1 MTDPVASSIAAGCTE
16 GTGSIGT
23 FTAVPD
29 DPVLPTKAN
38 RQPGQEPTA
47 RLTKD
52 AYTRLKAELEQLKTE
67 GRRTMSERLLRARE
81 HGDIR
86 ENAEYDTAKNDQGLM
101 EARIRDLERQLRD
114 PEIIEATGGDEVAAG
129 TLVTLRLLED
139 PDEDDETYLMALS
152 PEERAPGVR
161 TVTPSSPLGSVLLGR
176 RVGDRVTYEAPGGT
190 FAYEVVGIATHQ
202 PG

>member
-1 MTDPVASSIAAGCTE
+1 MLSHGGP
-16 GTGSIGT
+16 IGR
-23 FTAVPD
+23 FTPVPD
-29 DPVLPTKAN
+29 EPVLPTKAP
-38 RQPGQEPTA
+38 RQAGQEPTA

-52 AYTRLKAELEQLKTE
+52 AYLRMKAELDQLKME
-67 GRRTMSERLLRARE
+67 GRQTMSERLLRARE

-86 ENAEYDTAKNDQGLM
+86 ENAEYDTAKNEQGLM

-114 PEIIEATGGDEVAAG
+114 PEIIEAAGGDEVAAG

-139 PDEDDETYLMALS
+139 SDEPEDETYLMALS

-176 RVGDRVTYEAPGGT
+176 RVGDQVTYEAPGGT
-190 FAYEVVGIATHQ
+190 FAYEVVAIRTHQ